1 MVFSLATAP
10 SHRVEPT
17 GHKCKVGKTMKFK
30 MEVSLGNEAM
40 KTAEQVAMAL
50 EATAKRLRMYSV
62 DKKVQLSIRDGNGN
76 RVGSWELSEK

>member
-1 MVFSLATAP
+1 
-10 SHRVEPT
+10 
-17 GHKCKVGKTMKFK
+17 MKFK